1 MKRLLILTF
10 VICLKVVFAF
20 ASDPIK
26 TELFPEIKG
35 WNLTSNERVYLPSDL
50 WDIIDGA
57 ADTYLSYNFIDLH
70 LADYTNES
78 GLNVRVELY
87 RHSSF
92 DNTFGI
98 YTTERSP
105 DYHFM
110 KIGSEGYLEEGAL
123 NFLCGYYYVK
133 LTTAS
138 EGEDARNA
146 MVQIAEGV
154 EKNLRQDHN
163 WPDVLQ
169 ILPSDRIPYSEHY
182 IAENF
187 LGFEFLNSAFT
198 AEYSKE
204 GEDFQVFIIRTVTP
218 EEVREMLGKYLKFT
232 KQDEQISDGQFKI
245 YDPYNG
251 DIDIILK
258 GNTLAGIVGCD
269 TATVLDEYINLLR
282 SKL

>member
-169 ILPSDRIPYSEHY
+169 ILPSDRILYSEHY

-198 AEYSKE
+198 AEYNKE

-232 KQDEQISDGQFKI
+232 KQDEPISDGQFKI
-245 YDPYNG
+245 HDPYNG
-251 DIDIILK
+251 DIEVILN